1 VKAQPNL
8 LGESDQLYKF
18 LFNGND
24 AAADVLG
31 HQQYSNVC
39 IGIALQSMTLD
50 LRRSFA

>member
-1 VKAQPNL
+1 MKAQPSL

-31 HQQYSNVC
+31 SPTV
-39 IGIALQSMTLD
+39 
-50 LRRSFA
+50 